1 MPDKGNT
8 IFGTSHARTV
18 WKWHSLL
25 QWFCVHR
32 LSVCFVKSLFVVS
45 ELCKYCGVKSIIFK
59 SYLDWQFTLKMP
71 SSPTYC
77 SISGGLMLGEIA
89 PVQGTAHGCYE
100 KLCGAPNSC
109 GFSLRWV
116 EPQADKTRSYFL
128 KGLEKVY
135 CLGYESQICAATL
148 PPSLWS
154 SGEFCI
160 CPSGGRTAPGSQTP
174 GVKIMLWHWKESS
187 VNVSVFNDY

>member
-89 PVQGTAHGCYE
+89 PVQGTAHE

-109 GFSLRWV
+109 GFSLRRV
-116 EPQADKTRSYFL
+116 EPQADKTRSYFWKGLDKLLLGLWKPDLCSHIATISVTQWWVLHLSQQREDGSRQPNTMGKNNVMAL
-128 KGLEKVY
+128 KGIL
-135 CLGYESQICAATL
+135 S
-148 PPSLWS
+148 
-154 SGEFCI
+154 
-160 CPSGGRTAPGSQTP
+160 
-174 GVKIMLWHWKESS
+174 
-187 VNVSVFNDY
+187 